1 MLPREEMEEEEK
13 EDDDNRITAIHF
25 LQILLEIVTSS
36 TKCHFTAGSLTNKE
50 EKGFAIQSPKCLTPT
65 DSQTGHTAIPLQ
77 VLQQHGRDWPLTN
90 WQDTTL
96 QLVHEGRG
104 GL

>member
-1 MLPREEMEEEEK
+1 MEEEEK
-13 EDDDNRITAIHF
+13 EDDDDDDNRITAIHF

-50 EKGFAIQSPKCLTPT
+50 KEEKGFAIQSPKCLTPT
-65 DSQTGHTAIPLQ
+65 DSQTCHTATSLQ